1 MLNSIHDFS
10 LGVNVA
16 GHVTGEY
23 GLGTAARATLRSMSV
38 VNIPF
43 AIKNIDVAW
52 HRNLDHT
59 YIDYFTDDNPYPI
72 NLIHINPDPGLYE
85 WIGTDYFKGKY
96 NIGYWAWELLQFPS
110 AWEFAFDYFDE
121 VWTLSNYCAESIT
134 KVSPIPVIKLP
145 PSIDL
150 DKPSLGRE
158 FLGLPNDKFI
168 FLFMFDF
175 HSTITRKN
183 TLSLISAFK
192 QAFSSSNQDVMLIIK
207 CSNGKH
213 HPERRQQLIDAA
225 EGYSSIHF
233 IEDHLLKEE
242 LQALMNSC
250 NCYVSLHRAEGFGLT
265 MAEAMFYG
273 KPVIA
278 TGYSSNMEFMNVGNS
293 FPIRYKLVPIQEGEG
308 PYFPGAIWAD
318 PDIDHAVSLM
328 RYVFENYDQAQLVGA
343 KAARDMRA
351 LLSPY
356 AIGKKM
362 RSRVEMITKQLEQN
376 TNSTRLT
383 QNLQELR
390 AEKELEAEKQRWMSQ
405 TLAWKQTAQQMQSEL
420 KQIKSYRHQIQV

>member
-1 MLNSIHDFS
+1 MSNSIRDFS
-10 LGVNVA
+10 LGVNFV

-23 GLGTAARATLRSMSV
+23 GLGEAARANLRAMAAADIS
-38 VNIPF
+38 F
-43 AIKNIDVAW
+43 TIKNIDVAW
-52 HRNLDHT
+52 HRNLDQT
-59 YIDYFTDDNPYPI
+59 YANFFSEENPYPI
-72 NLIHINPDPGLYE
+72 NLVHINPDPKMYE
-85 WIGTDYFKGKY
+85 SLGDEYFPGRY

-110 AWEFAFDYFDE
+110 AWEFAFDIFDE
-121 VWTLSNYCAESIT
+121 VWTPSSYTADSIAR
-134 KVSPIPVIKLP
+134 VSPVPVMKVP
-145 PSIDL
+145 HSINNS
-150 DKPSLGRE
+150 KPLVNKE

-168 FLFMFDF
+168 FLFIFDF

-343 KAARDMRA
+343 KAARDMRG

-362 RSRVEMITKQLEQN
+362 RSRVEAIMKQLEQN
-376 TNSTRLT
+376 INSTRLT
-383 QNLQELR
+383 HNLQELR
-390 AEKELEAEKQRWMSQ
+390 AEKELEAEKQRWISQ
-405 TLAWKQTAQQMQSEL
+405 TLAWKQTAQQMQAEL
-420 KQIKSYRHQIQV
+420 KQIKSYPQQIQV